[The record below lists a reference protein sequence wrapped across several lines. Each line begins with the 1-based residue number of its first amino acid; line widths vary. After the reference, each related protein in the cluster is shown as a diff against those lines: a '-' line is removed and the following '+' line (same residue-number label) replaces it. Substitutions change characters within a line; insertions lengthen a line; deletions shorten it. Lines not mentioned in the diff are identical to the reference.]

1 MLATCVAAIAHVAD
15 SVHKAS
21 TATFRCWAQQA
32 DKSAGAQS
40 SVPASSQPC
49 SDVRLLWPNA
59 TDTGVHV
66 DIDHQQGDR
75 GQL

>member
-1 MLATCVAAIAHVAD
+1 MLATCVAAITHVD
-15 SVHKAS
+15 NGISMLGS
-21 TATFRCWAQQA
+21 QA
-32 DKSAGAQS
+32 DKRVCARS

-59 TDTGVHV
+59 TDAGVRV